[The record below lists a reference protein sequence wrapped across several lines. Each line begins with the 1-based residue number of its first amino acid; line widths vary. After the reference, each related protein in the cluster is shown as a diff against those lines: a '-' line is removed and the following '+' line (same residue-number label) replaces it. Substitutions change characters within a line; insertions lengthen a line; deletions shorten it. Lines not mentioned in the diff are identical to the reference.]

1 MEQVEE
7 LARGGDGRV
16 VSLGTVVRKEHRR
29 AAAFLAELEA
39 LQALRHE
46 SIVVLVGFCY
56 ESLSLYLPRYD
67 LDLCAA
73 ILAGA
78 VNVDCDVVCVSL
90 LGALSTCHRQGL
102 VHRDVKPE
110 NVLVLLRDGRPLYAL
125 CDFARSVALPLQ
137 GEVEVAFGGTAA
149 YGAPE
154 ALRGRYGK
162 PSDLFSA
169 GCVLF
174 AAALQ
179 GLPFE
184 DEELWS
190 EEEIAPPLGTEVDKK
205 RADLLRG
212 LLRWEPGLRLTAE
225 AALALLRNE

>member
-1 MEQVEE
+1 MERVEE
-7 LARGGDGRV
+7 LARGGDGRIV
-16 VSLGTVVRKEHRR
+16 ALGTVVRKEHRR
-29 AAAFLAELEA
+29 ATAFLAELEA
-39 LQALRHE
+39 LRALQHE
-46 SIVVLVGFCY
+46 NIVVLLDVCY
-56 ESLSLYLPRYD
+56 ESLCLYLPRYD

-73 ILAGA
+73 LLAGA
-78 VNVDCDVVCVSL
+78 VHVDCDVVCSSL
-90 LGALSTCHRQGL
+90 LGALSVCHRQGL

-110 NVLVLLRDGRPLYAL
+110 NVLVLLRDGQPLYAL
-125 CDFARSVALPLQ
+125 CDFARSLPLPLQ

-149 YGAPE
+149 FGAPE

-162 PSDLFSA
+162 AADLFSA

-190 EEEIAPPLGTEVDKK
+190 EEELAPPLGTDVDEK
-205 RADLLRG
+205 RAALFCG
-212 LLRWEPGLRLTAE
+212 LLRWEPRLRLTAE
-225 AALALLRNE
+225 AALALLRSE